1 MPKLPYDITTN
12 VVWLDI
18 QTALIII
25 RDVATGRRIMAMII
39 SLPGFG
45 KSFLANREMRKANC
59 AFHLSNP
66 QDANAVVNILW
77 QIESGT
83 LRNSKGELIA
93 VLLLDDADACARRE
107 TPANVVKGA
116 FGEARKVIWESQAA
130 FRNAAWL
137 DKANPRYN
145 PDRHSPLIPPLEFN
159 VSVRLLWLS
168 NADFTDEAVLGGTPE
183 HFRALVSRGLD
194 PFRIRDDAENDGY
207 AVFLYTHHAAT
218 EGGFLKAARAD
229 GGYPYEIA
237 RQAVDFYVNH
247 VHRLIDIVPRRL
259 KQIATVFDYYR
270 DPREREPRLQ
280 AMLRPT
286 DQRPRLKLPES
297 WVPVLLW
304 SDRPPTRQAPAEHPE
319 RPPAS
324 SAEPIIPSEPEP
336 PLPTAVPPDTP
347 NVIDPNAG
355 FEELDERKCLEHFGI
370 SWSTQHR
377 LAPRVLAVRSI
388 VEERIGNSDIGAW
401 IKAGYAQNLNGQ
413 TLLNVAKIREMV
425 DDARAQL
432 AQAQADGFVIAK
444 PSEYGAENHSEAH
457 ALMLRALGLQGVVD
471 GLKPLVDGGYLR
483 LIGGMRLYEVEKM
496 RALMEKGR
504 AAQEPPPCRAPVT
517 IDPPRPDPR
526 KLLISTVSL
535 TQTIREIVKDHWEL
549 KSLRGHVDPQRRALA
564 LDNRFRAYYL
574 IEMTDDDTF
583 MDEAHRV
590 LRDQGLRFWEKVGD
604 YTIDAALEIVG
615 RSEQ

>member
-1 MPKLPYDITTN
+1 MQFVLRGKGLRVPDDYSRVVEHRMVAEGGLVSRGTDRSLSICAEKPLPKLPYDITTN

-66 QDANAVVNILW
+66 QDANALVSVLW
-77 QIESGT
+77 QIESGA

-116 FGEARKVIWESQAA
+116 FGEARRVIWESQAA

-145 PDRHSPLIPPLEFN
+145 PDRHSPLIPPMEFN

-237 RQAVDFYVNH
+237 RQAVDFYVHN

-270 DPREREPRLQ
+270 DQREREPRLQ

-286 DQRPRLKLPES
+286 DQRPRTQIARKLGARA
-297 WVPVLLW
+297 VVV
-304 SDRPPTRQAPAEHPE
+304 R
-319 RPPAS
+319 S
-324 SAEPIIPSEPEP
+324 SAH
-336 PLPTAVPPDTP
+336 TP
-347 NVIDPNAG
+347 
-355 FEELDERKCLEHFGI
+355 
-370 SWSTQHR
+370 
-377 LAPRVLAVRSI
+377 
-388 VEERIGNSDIGAW
+388 GARR
-401 IKAGYAQNLNGQ
+401 
-413 TLLNVAKIREMV
+413 T
-425 DDARAQL
+425 
-432 AQAQADGFVIAK
+432 
-444 PSEYGAENHSEAH
+444 S
-457 ALMLRALGLQGVVD
+457 
-471 GLKPLVDGGYLR
+471 
-483 LIGGMRLYEVEKM
+483 
-496 RALMEKGR
+496 R
-504 AAQEPPPCRAPVT
+504 AA
-517 IDPPRPDPR
+517 I
-526 KLLISTVSL
+526 
-535 TQTIREIVKDHWEL
+535 
-549 KSLRGHVDPQRRALA
+549 G
-564 LDNRFRAYYL
+564 
-574 IEMTDDDTF
+574 
-583 MDEAHRV
+583 
-590 LRDQGLRFWEKVGD
+590 
-604 YTIDAALEIVG
+604 IVG
-615 RSEQ
+615 RTNHTIRTRTTTHRSASRCTQCHRCQCWFRGTRRAQVPGALWHPVDDSTPSCSSGSGGAIYGGGTDWQR